1 MEKILVINGGS
12 SSFKYQVLEKGT
24 ERRLCQGLV
33 ERIGAADSLLTHKR
47 FDENGN
53 EEKFVYPGNYHNH
66 AAGMDKVAEV
76 LMNAE
81 LGGVIADRS
90 EIVVIGHRVLLGGP
104 LGNSIVTEEVKQTIR
119 DYIPLGPLH
128 NPANLTGIEAMEK
141 IFPGVPNVAVFD
153 TGFHSTMPDYAY
165 TYALPK
171 ALTEKYGLRRYGF
184 HGSSHSF
191 VSKAAAALLGKQPSE
206 VNVIV
211 CHLGNG
217 SSISCVRGGK
227 CVDTSM
233 GTTPLQGVVMGTRC
247 GDIDP
252 ALVPFLMKNEGLTP
266 DEIDTIM
273 NKKSGYL
280 GLCGHSDSRDIEAG
294 MNAGDADCKLT
305 YEVQC
310 YSVKKYIG
318 AYMAVLGHVDC
329 IAFAGG
335 IGENAVGVREHIL
348 EGLEEFGIKIDPE
361 LNKIRNSEH
370 RYISTEDSRVKVA
383 VIPTDE
389 ELEICR
395 ISVAMVEAASK

>member
-104 LGNSIVTEEVKQTIR
+104 LGNSIVTEEVKQIIR

-191 VSKAAAALLGKQPSE
+191 VSKAAAALLGKKPSE

-252 ALVPFLMKNEGLTP
+252 AAVVHLMKLGMKAE
-266 DEIDTIM
+266 EIDTLM
-273 NKKSGYL
+273 NKQSGLYGVAGINSGDMRDVL
-280 GLCGHSDSRDIEAG
+280 GAAAEGNEQAELA
-294 MNAGDADCKLT
+294 
-305 YEVQC
+305 
-310 YSVKKYIG
+310 VKMFVRRIVKYIG
-318 AYMAVLGHVDC
+318 AYYVLVGGPKALV
-329 IAFAGG
+329 FTGG
-335 IGENAVGVREHIL
+335 IGEFSVEIRSRILKSLAALGIAVNEDKNKECFGKCGV
-348 EGLEEFGIKIDPE
+348 
-361 LNKIRNSEH
+361 
-370 RYISTEDSRVKVA
+370 ISTDDSKWQAIVM
-383 VIPTDE
+383 PTDE
-389 ELEICR
+389 ELMIAR
-395 ISVAMVEAASK
+395 STKALVK

>member
-12 SSFKYQVLEKGT
+12 SSFKYQVIEKGT

-33 ERIGAADSLLTHKR
+33 EKIGAADSMLTHKR
-47 FDENGN
+47 FNENG
-53 EEKFVYPGNYHNH
+53 ETEKFPYPGNYATH
-66 AAGMDKVAEV
+66 ADGMAKVAEV
-76 LMNAE
+76 LLNRE
-81 LGGVIADRS
+81 LGGVIDDKS
-90 EIVVIGHRVLLGGP
+90 EIVVIGHRVLMGGP
-104 LGNSIVTEEVKQTIR
+104 DYQEALVDETVKQVIR

-153 TGFHSTMPDYAY
+153 TGFHATMPDYAY

-171 ALTEKYGLRRYGF
+171 ELCAKYHLRRYGF
-184 HGSSHSF
+184 HGTSHRF
-191 VSKAAAALLGKQPSE
+191 VSKAAAALLGKKPSE

-211 CHLGNG
+211 AHLGNG
-217 SSISCVRGGK
+217 SSLSAVRAGK

-252 ALVPFLMKNEGLTP
+252 ALVPFLMKNEGLTT
-266 DEIDTIM
+266 DQMDALM

-280 GLCGHSDSRDIEAG
+280 GLCGHSDCREIEAG
-294 MNAGDADCKLT
+294 MAAGDADCKLT

-310 YSVKKYIG
+310 YSVRKYVG
-318 AYMAVLGHVDC
+318 AFMAALGHTVI

-335 IGENAVGVREHIL
+335 IRENAAGVRAKIL
-348 EGLEEFGIKIDPE
+348 ENLEEFGIEIDPE
-361 LNKIRNSEH
+361 LNKIRSGEPH
-370 RYISTEDSRVKVA
+370 FISKPGSRVKVA

-389 ELEICR
+389 ELEISR
-395 ISVAMVEAASK
+395 ISLEIVGK